1 MNKLENIMNRL
12 MEIKTRLTKYLAI
25 INNPL
30 KNNDLSEEDLN
41 TLKEFKEELPK
52 LKNQFLLEANTEN
65 VDEGSIIMF
74 LDMIKRLETQLYE
87 IIELNDLFV

>member
-1 MNKLENIMNRL
+1 MNQLENIMNRV
-12 MEIKTRLTKYLAI
+12 MEIKTILTKYLAI
-25 INNPL
+25 INNPI

-52 LKNQFLLEANTEN
+52 LKNQFLLETNAEN

>member
-12 MEIKTRLTKYLAI
+12 MEIKTILTKYLAI
-25 INNPL
+25 INNPV

-65 VDEGSIIMF
+65 VDEGSIVMF